1 MNESYGSKIGFS
13 FWSHLIVIVVIS
25 VPAIIFIRSVTIAA
39 ILISVL
45 FSVIVLYFILLALR
59 TRYTFDDEKLTIRNI
74 IGKKEIPY
82 RTVTKV
88 VGSSKDPFNYGIVVL
103 SMDRI
108 EIFHGKSGHALI
120 SPQNKEEALSILRQK
135 CCNAGCF

>member
-13 FWSHLIVIVVIS
+13 FWSHLIAIIIIS
-25 VPAIIFIRSVTIAA
+25 VPVLILIRSVTIAA
-39 ILISVL
+39 ILFSIL
-45 FSVIVLYFILLALR
+45 FSVMILYFILLAQR

-74 IGKKEIPY
+74 VGKKEILY

-88 VGSSKDPFNYGIVVL
+88 IGSSKDPFNYGIVVL

-108 EIFHGKSGHALI
+108 EIFHGKSGHTLI
-120 SPQNKEEALSILRQK
+120 SPQNKEEVLNILRQK